1 MNFTSKQKNMMVTL
15 GFVSDR
21 EMSICYE
28 GFCEADCEMR
38 ANGIPG
44 YRNFTQYLEG
54 KVKFATVL
62 ANLNIRKALEA

>member
-1 MNFTSKQKNMMVTL
+1 MRFTSKQKNLMVTL

-44 YRNFTQYLEG
+44 YGSFTQYLEG

-62 ANLNIRKALEA
+62 ANLNLRKALEA

>member
-1 MNFTSKQKNMMVTL
+1 MSFTSAQKNMMITL

-44 YRNFTQYLEG
+44 YGSFTSYLKG
-54 KVKFATVL
+54 QVRRATLFAQMKMQ
-62 ANLNIRKALEA
+62 NDI

>member
-1 MNFTSKQKNMMVTL
+1 MNFTSKQKNLMVTL

-44 YRNFTQYLEG
+44 YGNFTRYLENM
-54 KVKFATVL
+54 VHRASIFAKYK
-62 ANLNIRKALEA
+62 NQQALEA